1 MASTQ
6 GSVRFRGITR
16 SAAQTRIL
24 DAALKLIGDNGVGGT
39 SLQMIADEIGV
50 TKAAV
55 YHQFKTKEEIVI
67 ALTERELG
75 GLEEALEAAEIE
87 QSQPRARELLLDGVI
102 DLAVKRRGVAST
114 LQFDPVVVRLL
125 AEHTQFQQF
134 IQRLYGVLIGDAGDD
149 ARVSAAM
156 LSGAIAVGVMHPLVA
171 GIDDD
176 TLRSQLLRLT
186 RRFIKTSDGG
196 RNSKRA
202 AGARTSTAQR
212 SARSNAI
219 PRDRR

>member
-1 MASTQ
+1 VVAPKADSEF
-6 GSVRFRGITR
+6 RFITR
-16 SAAQTRIL
+16 SAAQTRVL
-24 DAALKLIGDNGVGGT
+24 DAALKLIGENSVGGT

-75 GLEEALEAAEIE
+75 GLEEALEAAEAE
-87 QSQPRARELLLDGVI
+87 QSQPRARELLLERVI
-102 DLAVKRRGVAST
+102 DVTVKRRGVAST
-114 LQFDPVVVRLL
+114 LQFDPVIVRLL
-125 AEHTQFQQF
+125 AQHNPFQQF
-134 IQRLYGVLIGDAGDD
+134 IRRLYGVLIGEAGDE

-176 TLRSQLLRLT
+176 KLRSQLLRVG
-186 RRFIKTSDGG
+186 RRVIGVSESSQIP
-196 RNSKRA
+196 NRA
-202 AGARTSTAQR
+202 ADGRKSTVRRNGRPKARR
-212 SARSNAI
+212 
-219 PRDRR
+219 